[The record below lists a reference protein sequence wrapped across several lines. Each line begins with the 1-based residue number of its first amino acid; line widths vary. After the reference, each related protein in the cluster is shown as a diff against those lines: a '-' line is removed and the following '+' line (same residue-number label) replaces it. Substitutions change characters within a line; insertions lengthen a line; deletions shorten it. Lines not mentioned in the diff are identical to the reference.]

1 MPKLPDIKINNQEMG
16 SCSQYKYLGDN
27 LNYKNNLDVNLEKR
41 EKQAH
46 LDTMEIN
53 AISKGMNIPEKDIQ
67 VKLKLIEVV
76 IIPKLYYNSET
87 WTNMR
92 KSDISNLDKITLR
105 CLKRLLKLPESTPG
119 FGIYTE
125 TGLMSAEQQITKKK
139 LLFLLCG
146 PPSKLIKQVDLPKCW
161 SDEIK
166 IIKQRYNLE
175 KYSDEEIGN
184 LTKYRWK
191 QTVEKTIKAKLQSLK
206 V

>member
-1 MPKLPDIKINNQEMG
+1 MG

-27 LNYKNNLDVNLEKR
+27 LNYKNNLDMNLEKR

-46 LDTMEIN
+46 LDTMEII

-105 CLKRLLKLPESTPG
+105 CLK
-119 FGIYTE
+119 
-125 TGLMSAEQQITKKK
+125 
-139 LLFLLCG
+139 
-146 PPSKLIKQVDLPKCW
+146 
-161 SDEIK
+161 
-166 IIKQRYNLE
+166 
-175 KYSDEEIGN
+175 
-184 LTKYRWK
+184 
-191 QTVEKTIKAKLQSLK
+191 
-206 V
+206 